1 MMSIKGQVINVIED
15 TIVGIEDVKYPM
27 SVVFSD
33 TAGNGVDFFI
43 SVQVQGKPF
52 CIVEGSIGREY
63 SLNYGFRDMDVR
75 GLVDIVPGIFN
86 DYGKTELVP
95 GIFFKYTTVT
105 GDTNSDD
112 LLGTIKDVIIKGYN
126 QAVIRGNRFEELWAI
141 LRGYNYKKHGKLH
154 FRTLDGTVILKQDYG
169 DSDLLN
175 VYVSIGKYNKN
186 VSKTHDWVGSDEF
199 RDFMAKVDDLN
210 KTYLNEEAERKRII
224 KELKV
229 KSDSICRDGIDSIN

>member
-1 MMSIKGQVINVIED
+1 MMGLKDQVINVIED

-33 TAGNGVDFFI
+33 TAGNGIDFFI
-43 SVQVQGKPF
+43 SVQIQGKPF
-52 CIVEGSIGREY
+52 CIVEGSIGSEY
-63 SLNYGFRDMDVR
+63 RLDYGFRDMDVR

-95 GIFFKYTTVT
+95 GIFFNYRTVI
-105 GDTNSDD
+105 GDAHSDD

-126 QAVIRGNRFEELWAI
+126 QAVIRGNRFEELWEV
-141 LRGYNYKKHGKLH
+141 LRGYNYKIHGKLH
-154 FRTLDGTVILKQDYG
+154 FRSFDGTVLLKQDYG
-169 DSDLLN
+169 DSYLLN
-175 VYVSIGKYNKN
+175 VYVSIGKYNKTIF
-186 VSKTHDWVGSDEF
+186 KPHDWVGSDEF
-199 RDFMAKVDDLN
+199 RGFMAKVDDLN
-210 KTYLNEEAERKRII
+210 QSYLNAEAERKRII